1 MPSDFEKYLQNLMKE
16 EKAQRQKEMQEEK
29 AESWQ
34 AAKNQLIELLSY
46 NGSGSTAD
54 NNGVTYPNYQFA
66 NVLTKL
72 IREMEEAGLD
82 PYADP
87 DIQRMVQTA
96 SSDDF
101 GWVLP
106 QNAGVDWNR
115 FANDYSDQ
123 QYINNLKQNYEGWNL
138 GFDPDNPPA
147 GVTPE
152 TLARM
157 QLAPLLN
164 GQEEPPHGPENWSDL
179 QNGWHYDD
187 EGNWVGGSVYTP
199 GTNPFVQYGLR
210 DSYGAQTQDE
220 NGNWVDAPNV
230 RIGRTDPA
238 QRRMPVGRVTPEML
252 RDAARNG
259 TPNWTSDEYD
269 DINTRVSGDG
279 TGASWTGEGEDYRRQ
294 LSDAMN
300 GRSGGQ
306 WYNDNGYY
314 MEMTGAG
321 ASPRNPGV
329 GAGYG
334 AGGTGYGTGA
344 GAGASTSPGGA
355 VYRGTGGAS
364 VQQDAY
370 RAMLDALVR
379 GSNGGMT
386 TSTGLSA
393 ANKIYD
399 NLGEITDPRPAYEM
413 YSAAAGNPLKRD
425 KDYDYLNRL
434 IKNK

>member
-1 MPSDFEKYLQNLMKE
+1 MPSEFEKYLQNLMKE
-16 EKAQRQKEMQEEK
+16 EKAQRQQEQQDKLTEK
-29 AESWQ
+29 WQ
-34 AAKNQLIELLSY
+34 DTFRQLITLL
-46 NGSGSTAD
+46 ND
-54 NNGVTYPNYQFA
+54 NQTGYMGEDPSPANKEFA
-66 NVLTKL
+66 QILTKA
-72 IREMEEAGLD
+72 IREMEEAGMN
-82 PYADP
+82 PFANEQ
-87 DIQRMVQTA
+87 IQQLVQTA
-96 SSDDF
+96 AARD
-101 GWVLP
+101 WLLP
-106 QNAGVDWNR
+106 YNSGVDWDR
-115 FANDYSDQ
+115 FATDYQTRNYDQ
-123 QYINNLKQNYEGWNL
+123 SMQGNPNTPLEGHAGFNFA
-138 GFDPDNPPA
+138 FDPDYARSLLA
-147 GVTPE
+147 G
-152 TLARM
+152 AI
-157 QLAPLLN
+157 
-164 GQEEPPHGPENWSDL
+164 QEEPPHGPDNWNDL
-179 QNGWHYDD
+179 QNGWHYD
-187 EGNWVGGSVYTP
+187 ENGNWVGGSVYTP
-199 GTNPFVQYGLR
+199 STNPFVQHGLR
-210 DSYGAQTQDE
+210 DSYGAQTQNE

-434 IKNK
+434 IRNK